1 MNFSVQAYQQQHDHA
16 NYHKN
21 SFKNLVN
28 KVKRDNDND
37 VNPQVIMIS
46 RQETLHIEIV

>member
-1 MNFSVQAYQQQHDHA
+1 MYQQQHDHA

-21 SFKNLVN
+21 SFENLVN

-37 VNPQVIMIS
+37 VNPQVIMILY
-46 RQETLHIEIV
+46 E

>member
-21 SFKNLVN
+21 SFENLVN
-28 KVKRDNDND
+28 KVRRDNDND

-46 RQETLHIEIV
+46 RQETLQIEIV